1 MKLRG
6 YISSRE
12 FMGER
17 VPQHIQNIVLRNYC
31 KNKDYTFFLSAS
43 EYTMNDCY
51 LILNKTISEINELDG
66 IIAYSVFQ
74 MPEEY
79 FLRDKILKKIL
90 EMKKNFYYAVED
102 LSLINY
108 EDIQKIHELWEIKK
122 TLNYTLKHFEF

>member
-1 MKLRG
+1 
-6 YISSRE
+6 
-12 FMGER
+12 MGER

-31 KNKDYTFFLSAS
+31 KIKDYSFFLSAS
-43 EYTMNDCY
+43 EYTMKDCY

-79 FLRDKILKKIL
+79 FLRDQILKKIL
-90 EMKKNFYYAVED
+90 EMNKFFYYAVED
-102 LSLINY
+102 LSLVKY
-108 EDIQKIHELWEIKK
+108 EDIEKIHELWEIKK